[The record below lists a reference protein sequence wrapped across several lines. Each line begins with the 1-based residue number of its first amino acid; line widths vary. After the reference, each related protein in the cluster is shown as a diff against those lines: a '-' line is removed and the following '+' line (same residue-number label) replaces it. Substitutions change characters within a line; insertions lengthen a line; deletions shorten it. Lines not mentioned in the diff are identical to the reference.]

1 MKFGL
6 RTTIFWNI
14 SLLMTAAI
22 ILISFVVLKVTE
34 REILK
39 QRTGSGETV
48 FSMVESTLSRIKS
61 RSPDNQNIIAPPEI
75 KPLIDGLV
83 KDKICDRI
91 LFVNNKHR
99 VIADTKDNKQG
110 QHLNDI
116 DIKHADTNKSL
127 YKKVYPGSGISES
140 QLVIAGPVYIKNRQ
154 AGILK
159 IVLPFSQVQKSIAK
173 AERSILVYIIFD
185 GIILILFGFFLLS
198 RYLVGPINKLIKLT
212 ENISEG
218 NLTQTPLFLSDKN
231 EIGKLS
237 AALNTLSVNLKQEK
251 EKIQEQ
257 FEKLEEQNR
266 ELQQAH
272 NEIIHAEKLA
282 SVGRLAAGI
291 AHEIGNPIGIILGY
305 IHMLRDKNTSEKERA
320 DYLERMEKET
330 ERVNTIVRDFLDF
343 SRPGKQNIRKL
354 DLNTIIKE
362 AIALV
367 SCQKDFNK
375 ITPAFTLAEN
385 LPPLHADEKEIQQ
398 LIINL
403 ALNARDAMADG
414 GTLTIT
420 SRLDSDDKEDR
431 IFFILSDTGT
441 GIAESDQ
448 NKIFDP
454 FFTTKD
460 EGKGTGLGL
469 SNVHRIV
476 KSLNG
481 EITFL
486 SLPGKGTSF
495 TIIIPLSGRP
505 F

>member
-1 MKFGL
+1 MKIGL

-22 ILISFVVLKVTE
+22 VLISFVVLKVTE

-39 QRTGSGETV
+39 QRTWSGEAV
-48 FSMVESTLSRIKS
+48 FSMVESTLSHIKTI
-61 RSPDNQNIIAPPEI
+61 SPENKKISASKI
-75 KPLIDGLV
+75 KPVMDGLV
-83 KDKICDRI
+83 KDRICSRI
-91 LFVNNKHR
+91 LFVNNSHQI
-99 VIADTKDNKQG
+99 IADTKGDKQG
-110 QHLNDI
+110 QRIDDM
-116 DIKHADTNKSL
+116 DIKHAVTNKTL
-127 YKKVYPGSGISES
+127 YKRISSGTETSGP
-140 QLVIAGPVYIKNRQ
+140 QLVIAGPVYIKNKQ

-159 IVLPFSQVQKSIAK
+159 IILPFSQVQKSIAK

-185 GIILILFGFFLLS
+185 GIILVLFGCFLLS

-231 EIGKLS
+231 EVGKLS
-237 AALNTLSVNLKQEK
+237 AALNTLSENLKKEK

-272 NEIIHAEKLA
+272 DEVIHAEKLA
-282 SVGRLAAGI
+282 SVGKLAAGI

-305 IHMLRDKNTSEKERA
+305 LHMLKDRSTDEKERA

-330 ERVNTIVRDFLDF
+330 ERVNTIVRDFLDY
-343 SRPGKQNIRKL
+343 SRPGKQNIREL
-354 DLNTIIKE
+354 DLNININE
-362 AIALV
+362 SVSLV
-367 SCQKDFNK
+367 SCQKDFKK
-375 ITPAFTLAEN
+375 ITPAFELADD
-385 LPPLHADEKEIQQ
+385 LPLLYADGKEMQQ

-403 ALNARDAMADG
+403 ALNARDAMPDG

-420 SRLDSDDKEDR
+420 SGLDSSDKGDR
-431 IFFILSDTGT
+431 IILIITDTGI
-441 GIAESDQ
+441 GISEKDR

-454 FFTTKD
+454 FFTTKE

-469 SNVHRIV
+469 SNVQRII

-481 EITFL
+481 EIEL
-486 SLPGKGTSF
+486 SSSPGKGTTF
-495 TIIIPLSGRP
+495 TIKIPLSGRP
-505 F
+505 L